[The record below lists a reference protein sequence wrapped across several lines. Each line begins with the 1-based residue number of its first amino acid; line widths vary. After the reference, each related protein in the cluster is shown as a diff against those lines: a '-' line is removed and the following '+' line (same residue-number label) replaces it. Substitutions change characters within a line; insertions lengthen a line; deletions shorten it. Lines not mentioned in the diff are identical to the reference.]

1 MHIIYLFKYTA
12 SHMNLSLKLLLTA
25 SALSVLA
32 ACGNSTSST
41 GADATNKSSDLTATI
56 SSVAATA
63 QTLAV
68 DAHRPAAA
76 TVAAQEPPV
85 KARDLDAAPT
95 PTIVALGAPPAS
107 QTAAAQKNNNTSAAD
122 HMGKP
127 LQIGF
132 SRDVAQTSTPA
143 ATQQVLKWQTTA
155 SGSQVA
161 AINFTSTGAK
171 GMRLGLLVNQLP
183 DTATLRFYAKGA
195 TTSLV
200 ITGAEVWKVLAA
212 NLAAG
217 DKSDAGRTYWGPVA
231 DSADATI
238 EIELPSGS
246 STSAVNV
253 SVPAIMHMFMSSK
266 EASVAVQSTYTG
278 DVNLALTCQ
287 VDVTCVTP
295 ATPTLP
301 AASDAVAWLIFTEPT
316 GTYICS
322 GTLLNDSIS
331 SGTPYLLTANHCIS
345 SQTVSSTL
353 RTQFK
358 YRSITC
364 NDGSTGTFFETAT
377 TGASLLYTAYGTD
390 STLVQLYGTVASP
403 TPLYAGWDAT
413 TAPVTTTAVH
423 NIHHP
428 RGDQQRLSRG
438 SITGYSTR
446 NPTNSGLF
454 PSSNITNGTIL
465 NVTLTTGLTEGG
477 SSGSGLFKG
486 TDANPQLIGQ
496 LFGGRTPGNFNPLNP
511 NDPNN
516 YTPAC
521 TTANPLIA
529 MPPDNVYGRFDVAF
543 NAGMKDF
550 LAKGSK
556 LVTLFNNGTSG
567 VYFYTS
573 STPDINTFLASNPT
587 YSNQGQPFKVSNYQA
602 AGLSPVYRFYNTSN
616 GSYFYTIS
624 EKERAAVASNTSRM
638 RYDGVVWYA
647 SATAAAGTVPLY
659 SAFNKTTG
667 SQFFTT
673 NSATRASLIAANPQ
687 FITDG
692 IAFYVT
698 P

>member
-85 KARDLDAAPT
+85 KVRDLDAAPT

-253 SVPAIMHMFMSSK
+253 SVPSVMHMFMSAK
-266 EASVAVQSTYTG
+266 EASVAAQTTINNDY
-278 DVNLALTCQ
+278 NLGLSCQ
-287 VDVTCVTP
+287 VDVTCTTP
-295 ATPTLP
+295 LP
-301 AASDAVAWLIFTEPT
+301 AASDAVAYLIFNDTVGSYT
-316 GTYICS
+316 CS

-345 SQTVSSTL
+345 TQTVASTL
-353 RTQFK
+353 RTRFQ

-364 NDGSTGTFFETAT
+364 NDSANSTYFETAT
-377 TGASLLYTAYGTD
+377 SGAKLLYSAYGTD
-390 STLVQLYGTVASP
+390 STLVQLYGTVNSP

-413 TAPVTTTAVH
+413 NPPANTTGTH
-423 NIHHP
+423 SIHHP
-428 RGDQQRLSRG
+428 RGDQQRLSKG
-438 SITGYSTR
+438 SVTDYYTRAPINSMVDYDITFYG
-446 NPTNSGLF
+446 
-454 PSSNITNGTIL
+454 SNITSGTIL
-465 NVTLTTGLTEGG
+465 KVTTTIGLTEKG

-486 TDANPQLIGQ
+486 ADTNPQVIGQ
-496 LFGGRTPGNFNPLNP
+496 LFGGPTPSCTVP
-511 NDPNN
+511 NGPIA
-516 YTPAC
+516 TQ
-521 TTANPLIA
+521 AN
-529 MPPDNVYGRFDVAF
+529 NVYGRFDVAF

-550 LAKGSK
+550 LVKGSK
-556 LVTLFNNGTSG
+556 LVTLFNNGVNGNG
-567 VYFYTS
+567 VSFYTS
-573 STPDINTFLASNPT
+573 STPDINTFLTSNPT
-587 YSNQGQPFKVSNYQA
+587 YTNQGQPFKVSNYQA

-624 EKERAAVASNTSRM
+624 EKERAAVASNTPRM

>member
-1 MHIIYLFKYTA
+1 
-12 SHMNLSLKLLLTA
+12 MNLSLKLLLTA

-212 NLAAG
+212 NLASG

-231 DSADATI
+231 DSADAII
-238 EIELPSGS
+238 EIEIPRGG

-253 SVPAIMHMFMSSK
+253 SVPSVMHMFMSAK
-266 EASVAVQSTYTG
+266 EAAAAAQSTYTG
-278 DVNLALTCQ
+278 DFNLGLTCQ
-287 VDVTCVTP
+287 IDVTCTAP
-295 ATPTLP
+295 LP
-301 AASDAVAWLIFTEPT
+301 AASDAVASLTFNALDTSSFPYLIKAF
-316 GTYICS
+316 ICS
-322 GTLLNDSIS
+322 GTLVNDSIA

-345 SQTVSSTL
+345 SQTEASTL
-353 RTQFK
+353 ISRFQ
-358 YRSITC
+358 YRSIIC
-364 NDGSTGTFFETAT
+364 NDAVNGTYFTSAT
-377 TGASLLYTAYGTD
+377 TGAKLLYTAYSTD
-390 STLVQLYGTVASP
+390 STLVQLNPTTTLLSPVTSP
-403 TPLYAGWDAT
+403 TPLFAGWDAT
-413 TAPVTTTAVH
+413 TIPAVTTAVH

-428 RGDQQRLSRG
+428 RGDQQRISRG
-438 SITGYSTR
+438 TVMSYAVRDTTNTTSFYSSIL
-446 NPTNSGLF
+446 NPSVTAIN
-454 PSSNITNGTIL
+454 SNIL
-465 NVTLTTGLTEGG
+465 EVTLTTGLTEGG

-496 LFGGRTPGNFNPLNP
+496 LFGGSAPSCTVP
-511 NDPNN
+511 NGPIA
-516 YTPAC
+516 TQ
-521 TTANPLIA
+521 AN
-529 MPPDNVYGRFDVAF
+529 NVYGRFDVAF
-543 NAGMKDF
+543 NAGMKDW
-550 LAKGSK
+550 LVKGVKS
-556 LVTLFNNGTSG
+556 VILFNNASTG
-567 VYFYTS
+567 VYFYTYSTTDISTLS
-573 STPDINTFLASNPT
+573 SNTA
-587 YSNQGQPFKVSNYQA
+587 YSNQGVSFKVSSYQT
-602 AGLSPVYRFYNTSN
+602 AGLSPVYRFYNTIDRT
-616 GSYFYTIS
+616 YFYTIS
-624 EKERAAVASNTSRM
+624 EKERAAVASNTPRM

-673 NSATRASLIAANPQ
+673 SSTTLSSLIAGNSQ
-687 FITDG
+687 FKADG